1 MESLNIK
8 LNSQQ
13 AIDIMF
19 EPVFVDE
26 DMMNDF
32 AIVKNLYAGE
42 YKIGLLASLK
52 NVTGKLQP
60 CSPKYKGTSTLSE
73 RSLFAQY
80 VEAGTKMCYEE
91 FINTH
96 YDLLAPLYT
105 TANGNPDLSIL
116 LNLLTK
122 QLGMGIKRDVNR
134 VGWFGDV
141 ASIDDNLNWADGVF
155 KHLNEAITLGTI
167 GFRINS
173 NQGVALTN
181 QLAYELLQKVVNG
194 APASLKTLPSTEKV
208 IHINGL
214 LWDKVVTYLEDN
226 AVTNGF
232 IKVFEEAKG
241 GIMGTYR
248 GIKVK
253 AHYEWDEISFEYF
266 GGLVDQNKIVYTHK
280 SNMVIGTDLRPDAS
294 GGASFFKV
302 YQNPETDEITLRSK
316 FVFNTNIVWPELFS
330 VGL

>member
-8 LNSQQ
+8 LNAQQ

-19 EPVFVDE
+19 EPVFVDQ
-26 DMMNDF
+26 DMMGDF
-32 AIVKNLYAGE
+32 AIIKNLYAGE
-42 YKIGLLASLK
+42 YKIGLLSALK

-60 CSPKYKGTSTLSE
+60 CSPKYKGVSTMSE
-73 RSLFAQY
+73 RSLIAQY

-105 TANGNPDLSIL
+105 TAQGNPDLSIL
-116 LNLLTK
+116 MNLLTK
-122 QLGMGIKRDVNR
+122 QLGQGIKRDVNR
-134 VGWFGDV
+134 VAWFGDV
-141 ASIDDNLNWADGVF
+141 ASADDNLNWADGII
-155 KHLNEAITLGTI
+155 KYLNEAVTLGTI
-167 GFRINS
+167 GNRENS
-173 NQGVALTN
+173 TQGVLLTN
-181 QLAYELLQKVVNG
+181 QQSYELLQSVVNN
-194 APASLKTLPSTEKV
+194 APAALKTLPTSEKI
-208 IHINGL
+208 IHISGL
-214 LWDKVVTYLEDN
+214 LWDQVVTYLEDN

-232 IKVFEEAKG
+232 IKVFEEEKG
-241 GIMGTYR
+241 GIAGTYR

-253 AHYEWDEISFEYF
+253 AHYEWDEISSEYF
-266 GGLVDQNKIVYTHK
+266 GLTEQNKVIYTHK

-294 GGASFFKV
+294 GGASFMKV
-302 YQNPETDEITLRSK
+302 YQNPETDEISMRAK

>member
-19 EPVFVDE
+19 EPVFVDK
-26 DMMNDF
+26 DMMADF
-32 AIVKNLYAGE
+32 AIVKNLFAGE
-42 YKIGLLASLK
+42 YKIGLLSALK

-60 CSPKYKGTSTLSE
+60 CSPKYKGVSTMSE
-73 RSLFAQY
+73 RSLVAQY

-96 YDLLAPLYT
+96 YDYLAPLFT
-105 TANGNPDLSIL
+105 TAQGNPDLTTL

-122 QLGMGIKRDVNR
+122 QLGQGIKRDVNR
-134 VGWFGDV
+134 VAWFGDV
-141 ASIDDNLNWADGVF
+141 ASVDDNLNWANGVF
-155 KHLNEAITLGTI
+155 KHLADAIALGTI
-167 GFRINS
+167 GNRENS
-173 NQGVALTN
+173 NQGVLLTN
-181 QLAYELLQKVVNG
+181 QQSYELLQDVVNN
-194 APASLKTLPSTEKV
+194 APAALKAMPASEKI
-208 IHINGL
+208 IHVSGI
-214 LWDKVVTYLEDN
+214 LWDQIITYLEDN
-226 AVTNGF
+226 AVTNGY
-232 IKVFEEAKG
+232 IKVFEEPKG
-241 GIMGTYR
+241 GVSGTYR
-248 GIKVK
+248 GIPVK
-253 AHYEWDEISFEYF
+253 AHYEWDEISQEYF
-266 GGLVDQNKIVYTHK
+266 ALTEQNKIVYTHK

-302 YQNPETDEITLRSK
+302 YQNPETDEITLRAK